1 MRRILL
7 LLIILTP
14 LINISQT
21 KNVQTFTVSGKIID
35 AATKIP
41 LEDATIIFKKIDSN
55 AINCGTI
62 TNSRGNFSIDVKEGT
77 YDAFIEF
84 ISYKSKNINISSIN
98 RNLKKRAEFQVSS
111 YFNRNSIVFD
121 NYIKISDYFEQ

>member
-62 TNSRGNFSIDVKEGT
+62 TNARGNF
-77 YDAFIEF
+77 
-84 ISYKSKNINISSIN
+84 
-98 RNLKKRAEFQVSS
+98 R
-111 YFNRNSIVFD
+111 YFTCWIFYNDICNGF
-121 NYIKISDYFEQ
+121 